1 MKKQYRSQHTYSF
14 KVFIYLYHDG
24 ELVETKKFWEDD
36 EYLNFIENLELNGY
50 TYGYKKEEVEE
61 AKKRYEHMLNNMIDE
76 YKGE

>member
-36 EYLNFIENLELNGY
+36 EYLNFIESLELNGY

-61 AKKRYEHMLNNMIDE
+61 AKKRYEYMLNNMIDE
-76 YKGE
+76 

>member
-61 AKKRYEHMLNNMIDE
+61 AKERYEHMLNNMIDE